1 MQVNMALRGWASGR
15 LRSPTLLHIR
25 SDRKAGEVTPIVC
38 ADASRLTFLRMGEP
52 VEEQPE
58 PDEEPEPEAPPAA
71 SATSTLVPTV
81 GDSGREYEYRTELV
95 TAAQVLDGATLPE
108 RLNRASADGWDLVDI
123 IVAGDRHAILLR
135 RAKRPQRSARQV
147 GFARPES

>member
-1 MQVNMALRGWASGR
+1 MRER
-15 LRSPTLLHIR
+15 
-25 SDRKAGEVTPIVC
+25 
-38 ADASRLTFLRMGEP
+38 
-52 VEEQPE
+52 VEEDPE
-58 PDEEPEPEAPPAA
+58 PEEPDPEAPPAA

-81 GDSGREYEYRTELV
+81 GDAGREYEYRTELV

-108 RLNRASADGWDLVDI
+108 RLNKASADGWDLVDI

-135 RAKRPQRSARQV
+135 RAKRAARSPRQV

>member
-1 MQVNMALRGWASGR
+1 
-15 LRSPTLLHIR
+15 
-25 SDRKAGEVTPIVC
+25 
-38 ADASRLTFLRMGEP
+38 MGEP

-81 GDSGREYEYRTELV
+81 GDAGREYEYRTELV

-108 RLNRASADGWDLVDI
+108 RLNRASTDGWDLVDI

>member
-1 MQVNMALRGWASGR
+1 MR
-15 LRSPTLLHIR
+15 
-25 SDRKAGEVTPIVC
+25 
-38 ADASRLTFLRMGEP
+38 ADASRLTFLKMRER
-52 VEEQPE
+52 VEEEPE
-58 PDEEPEPEAPPAA
+58 PDEEPDREAPPAA

-95 TAAQVLDGATLPE
+95 TAAQVLDGTTLPE

-135 RAKRPQRSARQV
+135 RTKRPQRSARPV